1 MGCAA
6 RPWEAAPRL
15 TAVATAVAVLVE
27 GRARGR
33 PKQMRIVHA
42 SVVLTFIMNVHTAV
56 VHVPC
61 CCCCSTQRAH
71 TLRTPKHE
79 GHCGTPRPA
88 ESPKHKNRQCVLVHS
103 WPLSCRTDGSQRDH
117 PMRRR
122 CLIWPIV
129 RCPSQVRPHAVSV
142 AYSTPATQRSST
154 QRRPL
159 SLARQ
164 FRSLLHACHPALLNV
179 VPPSPRLSAA

>member
-1 MGCAA
+1 MYPAA
-6 RPWEAAPRL
+6 AAVRP
-15 TAVATAVAVLVE
+15 
-27 GRARGR
+27 
-33 PKQMRIVHA
+33 
-42 SVVLTFIMNVHTAV
+42 
-56 VHVPC
+56 
-61 CCCCSTQRAH
+61 QRAH

-164 FRSLLHACHPALLNV
+164 FRSLLHASSTPATQRSSMSFLPALASPQPEPLHGPANRHAV
-179 VPPSPRLSAA
+179 VLSHLHCVVSISS